1 MQISVLEPSATKY
14 LILFIKHHGSCI
26 IIPCDK
32 IGNRSSNPLIE
43 KYAEEC
49 VKNKKNEVGEEKS
62 AKGE

>member
-1 MQISVLEPSATKY
+1 MYAQICSRTFTNVFN
-14 LILFIKHHGSCI
+14 LFIKHYGSSI